1 MLFNFEGVCSQRK
14 CSDYSEED
22 TPVPIPNTVVKL
34 LSADDTWR
42 VTSWEIRTSL
52 LFLYGPMVKW
62 LRHRPFTAV
71 TRVRVPVGS
80 PLRGESSDSLF
91 FLSGAC
97 QRLRAQ
103 PFFQTLIRKGIPTSV
118 HFTDKISIVHRTDKI
133 SLMHCADRISLE
145 LIRGLYADVVELADT
160 QDLGSCA

>member
-1 MLFNFEGVCSQRK
+1 MRVRTFRRK

-42 VTSWEIRTSL
+42 ATSREIRTSL

-80 PLRGESSDSLF
+80 PLGRESKDSFFICGRGGTGRHARFRFLCLGVKVRVLSSAPPNPSDYSF
-91 FLSGAC
+91 TNLSGGF
-97 QRLRAQ
+97 L
-103 PFFQTLIRKGIPTSV
+103 FIK
-118 HFTDKISIVHRTDKI
+118 
-133 SLMHCADRISLE
+133 
-145 LIRGLYADVVELADT
+145 Y
-160 QDLGSCA
+160 